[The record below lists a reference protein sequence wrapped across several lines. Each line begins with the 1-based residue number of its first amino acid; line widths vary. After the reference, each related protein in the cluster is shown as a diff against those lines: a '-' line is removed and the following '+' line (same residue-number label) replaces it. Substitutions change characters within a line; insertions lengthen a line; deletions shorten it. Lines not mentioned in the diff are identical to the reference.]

1 MEHHSVIE
9 NSLNDKIVTIS
20 CKANTDLFFY
30 QVDGNGNVSLFQQT
44 RNYLERWRI
53 IYDSNKAAYKIKSM
67 NIHNTNLVLTWNAPT
82 HNISAQQD
90 SNADNQ
96 YWLLLKDIGNNSFI
110 IASYKNPNL
119 VLYADTVARNLKL
132 STLNNSNYI
141 KFIIE
146 DYIISDLNN
155 FTCKISPILASNK
168 VVQQVAMTDL
178 NVNLYTWNNDRNQ
191 KWTIRYNEE
200 KAAYQFFNEILSNGV
215 LTWIFS
221 NGNTVRVYSND
232 QNNDAQ
238 YWLINPVPD
247 TYETYTITNLRDK
260 TKALDLYNSQTA
272 NGTDIQVFNYHGDN
286 NQKWYIRNP

>member
-1 MEHHSVIE
+1 MEHHSVIQ

-272 NGTDIQVFNYHGDN
+272 NGTDIQVFNYHGDD

>member
-1 MEHHSVIE
+1 MEHYSVIQ

-20 CKANTDLFFY
+20 CKADTNLFFY
-30 QVDGNGNVSLFQQT
+30 QAAGTDNVILFQQI
-44 RNYLERWRI
+44 RDYLERWRL

-67 NIHNTNLVLTWNAPT
+67 NIHNTNLVLTWNSPT
-82 HNISAQQD
+82 HNISTQQD

-119 VLYADTVARNLKL
+119 VLYADTVAHNLKL

-178 NVNLYTWNNDRNQ
+178 NVNLYTWNYGRNQ

-221 NGNTVRVYSND
+221 NGNTVRVSSND

-247 TYETYTITNLRDK
+247 NYRRYTIANLRDK
-260 TKALDLYNSQTA
+260 TKVLDLYGGQTA
-272 NGTDIQVFNYHGDN
+272 DGTAIQVFNSNGGN
-286 NQKWYIRNP
+286 NQIWNISNP

>member
-1 MEHHSVIE
+1 
-9 NSLNDKIVTIS
+9 
-20 CKANTDLFFY
+20 
-30 QVDGNGNVSLFQQT
+30 
-44 RNYLERWRI
+44 
-53 IYDSNKAAYKIKSM
+53 M
-67 NIHNTNLVLTWNAPT
+67 NIHNTNLVLTWNSPT
-82 HNISAQQD
+82 HNISTQQD

-119 VLYADTVARNLKL
+119 VLYADTVAHNLKL

-178 NVNLYTWNNDRNQ
+178 NVNLYTWNYGRNQ

-221 NGNTVRVYSND
+221 NGNTVRVSSND

-247 TYETYTITNLRDK
+247 NYRRYTIANLRDK
-260 TKALDLYNSQTA
+260 TKVLDLYGGQTA
-272 NGTDIQVFNYHGDN
+272 DGTAIQVFNSNGGN
-286 NQKWYIRNP
+286 NQIWNISNP

>member
-1 MEHHSVIE
+1 MEHHSVIQ

-119 VLYADTVARNLKL
+119 VLYADTVARNLQL

-272 NGTDIQVFNYHGDN
+272 NGTDIQVFNYHGDD

>member
-1 MEHHSVIE
+1 MEHYSTIQ

-30 QVDGNGNVSLFQQT
+30 QVPGNGNVSLFQQT

-67 NIHNTNLVLTWNAPT
+67 DIYNTNLVLTWNAPT

-132 STLNNSNYI
+132 STLNNSSYI

-146 DYIISDLNN
+146 DYVISDFKN
-155 FTCKISPILASNK
+155 FTCRISPILAGGK
-168 VVQQVAMTDL
+168 VVQQVSMTNL
-178 NVNLYTWNNDRNQ
+178 AVNLYIWNNDLNQ
-191 KWTIRYNEE
+191 KWTIIYNEE
-200 KAAYQFFNEILSNGV
+200 KAAYQFFNKILSNGV

-221 NGNTVRVYSND
+221 DGNTVRVSSSA
-232 QNNDAQ
+232 QNNDSQ
-238 YWLINPVPD
+238 YWLINPVSD
-247 TYETYTITNLRDK
+247 DYDRYTITNLRDK
-260 TKALDLYNSQTA
+260 TKVLDLYGGQTA
-272 NGTDIQVFNYHGDN
+272 DGTTIQVFNSNGGN
-286 NQKWYIRNP
+286 NQIWTMSNP

>member
-1 MEHHSVIE
+1 MEHYSVIQ

-20 CKANTDLFFY
+20 CKADTNLFFY
-30 QVDGNGNVSLFQQT
+30 QVAGNVSLFQQT
-44 RNYLERWRI
+44 RNYLERWRL

-67 NIHNTNLVLTWNAPT
+67 DIHNTNLVLTWNAPT
-82 HNISAQQD
+82 HNISTQQD

-155 FTCKISPILASNK
+155 FTCKISPILDRNK
-168 VVQQVAMTDL
+168 VVQQVDMTNL
-178 NVNLYTWNNDRNQ
+178 NVNLYTWDYGRNQ

-200 KAAYQFFNEILSNGV
+200 KAAYQFFNTILSNGV

-221 NGNTVRVYSND
+221 NGNTVRVSSSND

-238 YWLINPVPD
+238 YWLINPVSD
-247 TYETYTITNLRDK
+247 TDETYTITNLRDT

-272 NGTDIQVFNYHGDN
+272 NGTAIQVFNYHGDD
-286 NQKWYIRNP
+286 NQKWNIRNP

>member
-1 MEHHSVIE
+1 MEHHSVIQ

-20 CKANTDLFFY
+20 CKADTDLFFY
-30 QVDGNGNVSLFQQT
+30 QTIGKVSLFQQT
-44 RNYLERWRI
+44 RNYFERWRL

-67 NIHNTNLVLTWNAPT
+67 DIHDTNLVLTWNAPT

-90 SNADNQ
+90 LNADNQ

-200 KAAYQFFNEILSNGV
+200 KAAYQFFNKILSNGV

-272 NGTDIQVFNYHGDN
+272 NGTDIQVFNYHGDD